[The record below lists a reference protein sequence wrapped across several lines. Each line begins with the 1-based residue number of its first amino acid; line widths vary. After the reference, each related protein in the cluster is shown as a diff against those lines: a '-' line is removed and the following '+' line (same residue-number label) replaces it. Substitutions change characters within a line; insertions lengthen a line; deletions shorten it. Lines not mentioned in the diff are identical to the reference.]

1 MQMKKIMD
9 ILFDKFSDS
18 FNDKETVDKLN
29 LKIFNPIVNNIFL
42 QIYPYFIFFSVIII
56 SLFVLLFSI
65 LFLNIKGLYK

>member
-18 FNDKETVDKLN
+18 LNDKETVDKLN

>member
-9 ILFDKFSDS
+9 ILFDKISDS
-18 FNDKETVDKLN
+18 LNDKETIDKLN

-65 LFLNIKGLYK
+65 LFINIKGLYK

>member
-18 FNDKETVDKLN
+18 LNDKETVDKLN

-65 LFLNIKGLYK
+65 LFINIKGLYK

>member
-9 ILFDKFSDS
+9 ILFDKFSDIL
-18 FNDKETVDKLN
+18 NDKETVDKLN

-65 LFLNIKGLYK
+65 LFINIKGLYK